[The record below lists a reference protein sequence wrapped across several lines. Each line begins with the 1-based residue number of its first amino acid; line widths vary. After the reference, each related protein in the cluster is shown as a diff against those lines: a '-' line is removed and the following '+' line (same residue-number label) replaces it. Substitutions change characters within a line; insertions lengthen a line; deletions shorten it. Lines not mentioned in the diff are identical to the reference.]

1 VDACGSRGL
10 NVAGIA
16 PSGFL
21 PAVQMPMNGMMQQ
34 PNKLDPA
41 QSGATAQVAALRC
54 MVGQC
59 NPDKKV

>member
-1 VDACGSRGL
+1 M
-10 NVAGIA
+10 A

-54 MVGQC
+54 MVWQC